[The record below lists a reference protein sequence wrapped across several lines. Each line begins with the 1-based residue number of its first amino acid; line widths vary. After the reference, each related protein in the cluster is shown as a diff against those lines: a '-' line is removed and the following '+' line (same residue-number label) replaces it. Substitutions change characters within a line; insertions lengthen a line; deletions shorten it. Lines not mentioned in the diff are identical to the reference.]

1 MSKCGLRLLDYGLTG
16 WDIDLNKNFEILER
30 MMSSRIVMIAAAAL
44 SAKRAVYITSAGQVN
59 LALADGT
66 QQPCVGMTL
75 AAHASGAEGIIVIR
89 GLLESASTGM
99 TAGGLV
105 YLSGSTAGRITQ
117 TPPAS
122 NVQKLGIAINET
134 DIWLFGNLLVS

>member
-30 MMSSRIVMIAAAAL
+30 MMSGRIVMTAAATL
-44 SAKRAVYITSAGQVN
+44 SAKRAVYVTSAGLVN
-59 LALADGT
+59 LALANGT
-66 QQPCVGMTL
+66 QQPCIGMTL
-75 AAHASGAEGIIVIR
+75 ANHTSGAEGIIVIR

-99 TAGGLV
+99 TPGGVV
-105 YLSGSTAGRITQ
+105 YLSGSSAGRITQ
-117 TPPAS
+117 TPPGS
-122 NVQKLGIAINET
+122 NIQKLGVAINET